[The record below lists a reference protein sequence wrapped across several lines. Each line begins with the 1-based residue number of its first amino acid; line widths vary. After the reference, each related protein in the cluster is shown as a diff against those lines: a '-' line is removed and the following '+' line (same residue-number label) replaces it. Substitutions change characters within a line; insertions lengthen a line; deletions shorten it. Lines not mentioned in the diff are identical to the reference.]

1 MARTG
6 VFGRSGVGKSWM
18 FGWFLEQVL
27 PEFDYAFHFDIEDEE
42 KGLSEPPD
50 SILKT
55 FYCDKEFAE
64 KTVEVDGREVILPV
78 AVWLKNRK
86 VRMIPDG
93 LTDSEKYEIFAHI
106 SEAAMEVGKQG
117 GSVHLSSDEAHMV
130 IPEADDLDNRIERM
144 LSGGRKKGVEWAFCT
159 QRPKKVHSMA
169 FTQMNY
175 GIFFH
180 LPKDADRMKVNG
192 SVGFDAYHMLEEM
205 GSRECYIENADTSE
219 LKLVDTET
227 LERQTNHYAKDDG
240 VADDTL
246 DSAGETV
253 NGIEG

>member
-27 PEFDYAFHFDIEDEE
+27 PKFDYAFHVDVEDEE
-42 KGLSEPPD
+42 KGLSEPPT
-50 SILKT
+50 SMLKT

-64 KTVEVDGREVILPV
+64 STVTVDGREVSLPT
-78 AVWLKNRK
+78 AVWLRNKK
-86 VRMIPDG
+86 VRMVPDG
-93 LTDSEKYEIFAHI
+93 MTDSEKYEVFAEI

-117 GSVHLSSDEAHMV
+117 ASVHLSSDEAHML
-130 IPEADDLDNRIERM
+130 IPDADDLDNRIERM

-159 QRPKKVHSMA
+159 QRPAKLHSMA

-205 GSRECYIENADTSE
+205 GERECYIENADTSE
-219 LKLVDTET
+219 LQHLMTDELNRET
-227 LERQTNHYAKDDG
+227 PHYAKDDG
-240 VADDTL
+240 IADDAL
-246 DSAGETV
+246 DAAGDIVE
-253 NGIEG
+253 